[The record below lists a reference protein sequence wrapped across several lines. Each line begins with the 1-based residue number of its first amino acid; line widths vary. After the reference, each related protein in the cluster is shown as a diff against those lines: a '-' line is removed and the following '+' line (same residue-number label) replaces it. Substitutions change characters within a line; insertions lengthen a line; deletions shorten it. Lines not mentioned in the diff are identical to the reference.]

1 MGLHSKPFLKDT
13 SFEISFGNKRMS
25 CQIDMACAILQIFLS
40 ILAGLWEMS
49 GDKKKGISVT
59 GQNGNPGA
67 GGCQYCALLWGQSC
81 QTCRPWYNNQNKTRF
96 MLFSRKK
103 TEEREREF
111 YKVKKN
117 MWKVIWKRG
126 EQSLLL
132 TELCEIWAKNI
143 INKSQLLGD
152 KLEKCIFISFLPET
166 LTLSC
171 PTMSFWHVLISVF
184 FWQFFLADIF
194 TRENPFQVPSPLE
207 KTRFKCRHH

>member
-1 MGLHSKPFLKDT
+1 MEFSPSFFT
-13 SFEISFGNKRMS
+13 SV
-25 CQIDMACAILQIFLS
+25 
-40 ILAGLWEMS
+40 LAGLWEMS

-103 TEEREREF
+103 TEERERENF
-111 YKVKKN
+111 IRWKKYVKGHMKKGGTEFVVDWAMWNMSKN
-117 MWKVIWKRG
+117 
-126 EQSLLL
+126 
-132 TELCEIWAKNI
+132 NNN
-143 INKSQLLGD
+143 NKSQLLGD

-166 LTLSC
+166 LTLTC

-184 FWQFFLADIF
+184 FWQLFLADFF
-194 TRENPFQVPSPLE
+194 TRENLL
-207 KTRFKCRHH
+207 KCRHRLGKPVSSVVTARENPF